1 MRNSQKK
8 DKAKVNQRKEKQ
20 MSKEKI
26 LVLNFGGQYDQ
37 LIVRRVREM
46 GVFAELEE
54 CDSQLE
60 DLDLEN
66 LAGIILTGGP
76 QSVNNDDSPKADKK
90 IFDLG
95 VPVLGICYGH
105 QFINSVYGG
114 EVETPNLAEYGKTD
128 LEVDTKSELFKNV
141 PEKSI
146 IWMNHKDRISKI
158 ADGFVATAKTAN
170 TDVAAMENPD
180 RKIYSVQFHPEVV
193 HSEYGREILE
203 NFVLNICQAEKT
215 WKMADFATEIIA
227 EIKEKYAGEK
237 MICGLSGGVDSS
249 VAATIVSKAIG
260 DNLQCIFVDHGLL
273 RKDEAKSVMETY
285 KNLGLNVKMVDKS
298 KEFLDLLKGVS
309 DPETK
314 RKIIGNHF
322 VEVFEE
328 EAHKIGGASYLVQG
342 TIYPDVIESGKDKA
356 SVIKSHHNVGGL
368 PEDMDFKGLVEPLRM
383 LFKDEVRA
391 VGEAIGIPHDMV
403 WRQPFPGPGL
413 GIRVMGD
420 ITEDKLRIVRETD
433 AILREEVKNFGL
445 NEDIWQYFTVWT
457 PIKTVGVKGD
467 ARSYDNVVA
476 IRAVTSTD
484 AMTVEAAN
492 LPYDLLQTLSN
503 RMINEVAGVGRIV
516 YDITSKPPGTIEWE

>member
-1 MRNSQKK
+1 
-8 DKAKVNQRKEKQ
+8 

-46 GVFAELEE
+46 GVYAELHE
-54 CDSQLE
+54 CDEAVE
-60 DLDLEN
+60 DIDTTN

-76 QSVNNDDSPKADKK
+76 QSVTDADSPRADEK
-90 IFDLG
+90 IFALG
-95 VPVLGICYGH
+95 VPILGICYGH
-105 QFINSVYGG
+105 QYINHHFGG
-114 EVETPNLAEYGKTD
+114 EVETPSLAEYGKTQ
-128 LEVDTKSELFKNV
+128 LEVDNKSKLFENLPK
-141 PEKSI
+141 ESI
-146 IWMNHKDRISKI
+146 IWMNHKDRISEI
-158 ADGFVATAKTAN
+158 AKDFEVTAKTAN
-170 TDVAAMENPD
+170 TDVAAMENLD
-180 RKIYSVQFHPEVV
+180 KKIYSVQFHPEVV

-203 NFVLNICQAEKT
+203 NFVLNICEAEKT
-215 WKMADFATEIIA
+215 WKMADFATEIIE
-227 EIKEKYAGEK
+227 EIKEKYKGEK

-260 DNLQCIFVDHGLL
+260 DNLTCIFVDHGLL

-285 KNLGLNVKMVDKS
+285 KGLGLNVKMVDKS
-298 KEFLDLLKGVS
+298 KEFLSLLEGVS

-328 EAHKIGGASYLVQG
+328 EAKKIGGANYLVQG

-391 VGEAIGIPHDMV
+391 VGEEIGIPHDMV

-413 GIRVMGD
+413 AIRVMGE

-467 ARSYDNVVA
+467 ARSYENVVA

-492 LPYDLLQTLSN
+492 LPYELLQTLSN
-503 RMINEVAGVGRIV
+503 RMINEVEGVGRIV

>member
-1 MRNSQKK
+1 MK
-8 DKAKVNQRKEKQ
+8 
-20 MSKEKI
+20 KEKI

-46 GVFAELEE
+46 GVYAELHE
-54 CDSQLE
+54 CDTNLSE
-60 DLDLEN
+60 INLDN

-76 QSVNNDDSPKADKK
+76 QSVNDSESPKADSK

-105 QFINSVYGG
+105 QYINYVNGG
-114 EVETPNLAEYGKTD
+114 TIETPNLAEYGKTD
-128 LEVDTKSELFKNV
+128 LKVDKESCLFKDI
-141 PEKSI
+141 PEESI
-146 IWMNHKDRISKI
+146 IWMNHKDRVKDL
-158 ADGFVATAKTAN
+158 AEGFRATASTAN
-170 TDVAAMENPD
+170 TDVAAMENTD
-180 RKIYSVQFHPEVV
+180 RSLYSVQFHPEVV
-193 HSEYGREILE
+193 HSEYGQKILE
-203 NFVLNICQAEKT
+203 NFVLGICKAEKT
-215 WKMADFATEIIA
+215 WKMKDFAKEIIA
-227 EIKEKYAGEK
+227 EIKEKYQGEK

-285 KNLGLNVKMVDKS
+285 KGLGLNVKMVDKS
-298 KEFLDLLKGVS
+298 KEFLDLLKGES

-328 EAHKIGGASYLVQG
+328 EAKKIGGANYLVQG

-368 PEDMDFKGLVEPLRM
+368 PEDMDFKGLVEPLRL

-391 VGEAIGIPHDMV
+391 LGEEIGVPHDMV

-413 GIRVMGD
+413 AIRVIGD

-445 NEDIWQYFTVWT
+445 NEKIWQYFTVWT

-467 ARSYDNVVA
+467 ARSYDNVIAV
-476 IRAVTSTD
+476 RAVTSTD

-492 LPYDLLQTLSN
+492 LPYELMQKLSN
-503 RMINEVAGVGRIV
+503 RMINEVEGVGRIV

>member
-1 MRNSQKK
+1 
-8 DKAKVNQRKEKQ
+8 

-46 GVFAELEE
+46 GVYAELHE
-54 CDSQLE
+54 CDEAIE
-60 DLDLEN
+60 DIDTTN

-76 QSVNNDDSPKADKK
+76 QSVTDADSPRADEK
-90 IFDLG
+90 IFALG
-95 VPVLGICYGH
+95 VPILGICYGH
-105 QFINSVYGG
+105 QYINHHFGG
-114 EVETPNLAEYGKTD
+114 EVETPSLAEYGKTQ
-128 LEVDTKSELFKNV
+128 LEVDNKSKLFENLPK
-141 PEKSI
+141 ESI
-146 IWMNHKDRISKI
+146 IWMNHKDRISEI
-158 ADGFVATAKTAN
+158 AQGFEVTAKTAN
-170 TDVAAMENPD
+170 TDVAAMENLD
-180 RKIYSVQFHPEVV
+180 KKIYSVQFHPEVV

-203 NFVLNICQAEKT
+203 NFVLNICEAEKT
-215 WKMADFATEIIA
+215 WKMADFATEIIE
-227 EIKEKYAGEK
+227 EIKEKYKGEK

-260 DNLQCIFVDHGLL
+260 DNLTCIFVDHGLL

-285 KNLGLNVKMVDKS
+285 KGLGLNVKMVDKS
-298 KEFLDLLKGVS
+298 KEFLSLLEGVS

-328 EAHKIGGASYLVQG
+328 EAKKIGGANYLVQG

-368 PEDMDFKGLVEPLRM
+368 PEDMNFKGLVEPLRM

-391 VGEAIGIPHDMV
+391 VGEEIGIPHDMV

-413 GIRVMGD
+413 AIRVMGE

-445 NEDIWQYFTVWT
+445 NEEIWQYFTVWT
-457 PIKTVGVKGD
+457 PIRTVGVKGD
-467 ARSYDNVVA
+467 ARSYENVIA

-503 RMINEVAGVGRIV
+503 RMINEVEGVGRIV

>member
-1 MRNSQKK
+1 
-8 DKAKVNQRKEKQ
+8 

-46 GVFAELEE
+46 GVYAELHE
-54 CDSQLE
+54 CDE
-60 DLDLEN
+60 AIADIDTTN

-76 QSVNNDDSPKADKK
+76 QSVTDADSPRADEK
-90 IFDLG
+90 IFALG
-95 VPVLGICYGH
+95 VPILGICYGH
-105 QFINSVYGG
+105 QYINHHFGG
-114 EVETPNLAEYGKTD
+114 EVETPSLAEYGKTQ
-128 LEVDTKSELFKNV
+128 LEVDNKSKLFENLPK
-141 PEKSI
+141 ESI
-146 IWMNHKDRISKI
+146 IWMNHKDRISEI
-158 ADGFVATAKTAN
+158 AQGFEVTAKTAN
-170 TDVAAMENPD
+170 TDVAAMENLD
-180 RKIYSVQFHPEVV
+180 KKIYSVQFHPEVV

-203 NFVLNICQAEKT
+203 NFVLNICEAEKT
-215 WKMADFATEIIA
+215 WKMADFATEIIE
-227 EIKEKYAGEK
+227 EIKEKYKGEK

-260 DNLQCIFVDHGLL
+260 DNLTCIFVDHGLL

-285 KNLGLNVKMVDKS
+285 KGLGLNVKMVDKS
-298 KEFLDLLKGVS
+298 KEFLSLLEGVS

-328 EAHKIGGASYLVQG
+328 EAKKIGGANYLVQG

-391 VGEAIGIPHDMV
+391 VGEEIGIPHDMV

-413 GIRVMGD
+413 AIRVMGE

-445 NEDIWQYFTVWT
+445 NEDIW
-457 PIKTVGVKGD
+457 
-467 ARSYDNVVA
+467 
-476 IRAVTSTD
+476 
-484 AMTVEAAN
+484 
-492 LPYDLLQTLSN
+492 
-503 RMINEVAGVGRIV
+503 
-516 YDITSKPPGTIEWE
+516 

>member
-1 MRNSQKK
+1 
-8 DKAKVNQRKEKQ
+8 

-46 GVFAELEE
+46 GVYAELHE
-54 CDSQLE
+54 CDEAVE
-60 DLDLEN
+60 DIDTTN

-76 QSVNNDDSPKADKK
+76 QSVTDADSPRADEK
-90 IFDLG
+90 IFALG
-95 VPVLGICYGH
+95 VPILGICYGH
-105 QFINSVYGG
+105 QYINHHFGG
-114 EVETPNLAEYGKTD
+114 EVETPSLAEYGKTQ
-128 LEVDTKSELFKNV
+128 LEVDNKSKLFENLPK
-141 PEKSI
+141 ESI
-146 IWMNHKDRISKI
+146 IWMNHKDRISEI
-158 ADGFVATAKTAN
+158 AQGFEVTAKTAN
-170 TDVAAMENPD
+170 TDVAAMENLD
-180 RKIYSVQFHPEVV
+180 KKIYSVQFHPEVV

-203 NFVLNICQAEKT
+203 NFVLNICEAEKT
-215 WKMADFATEIIA
+215 WKMADFATEIIE
-227 EIKEKYAGEK
+227 EIKEKYKGEK

-260 DNLQCIFVDHGLL
+260 DNLTCIFVDHGLL

-285 KNLGLNVKMVDKS
+285 KGLGLNVKMVDKS
-298 KEFLDLLKGVS
+298 KEFLSLLEGVS

-328 EAHKIGGASYLVQG
+328 EAKKIGGANYLVQG

-368 PEDMDFKGLVEPLRM
+368 PEDMNFKGLVEPLRM

-391 VGEAIGIPHDMV
+391 VGEEIGIPHDMV

-413 GIRVMGD
+413 AIRVMGE

-467 ARSYDNVVA
+467 ARSYENVVA

-492 LPYDLLQTLSN
+492 LPYELLQTLSN
-503 RMINEVAGVGRIV
+503 RMINEVEGVGRIV